1 MTQRGGKQK
10 SSVENEFVV
19 FRLLLASDWR
29 KRVDYIHSSTKS
41 WILEQFWCD
50 IFTRKSLLK
59 QIVDDVFCRFWR
71 DFSILWGIFPPK
83 NRKFISKRI
92 FLRNEEIFFIRVWFY
107 NQVYTYRVLENHFGH
122 SLGSLTIHNQ
132 FFRFGLLIPYKI
144 MTVIYN
150 TYWSRGTC
158 SPQTVTPRQDRARDG
173 YRGW

>member
-1 MTQRGGKQK
+1 MILDRKYCTCGYRWTCPRVSVITIMKKLTQRGGKQK

-122 SLGSLTIHNQ
+122 SLGSLTVHNQ
-132 FFRFGLLIPYKI
+132 FFRFGLLR
-144 MTVIYN
+144 V
-150 TYWSRGTC
+150 SL
-158 SPQTVTPRQDRARDG
+158 
-173 YRGW
+173 

>member
-1 MTQRGGKQK
+1 MKKLTQRGGKQK

-92 FLRNEEIFFIRVWFY
+92 FLRNEEIFFFRIWFY
-107 NQVYTYRVLENHFGH
+107 NQVYAYRVLENRFGH
-122 SLGSLTIHNQ
+122 RSQDLKLRTVPCGKHVPSCTLLTDVRSCTGSSPLA
-132 FFRFGLLIPYKI
+132 RALASSACLL
-144 MTVIYN
+144 
-150 TYWSRGTC
+150 
-158 SPQTVTPRQDRARDG
+158 
-173 YRGW
+173 